1 MEKNKKLVKF
11 VYSFFTILLA
21 CTVAFTGCVF
31 QSEPIPDDTM
41 FVNFIDVGQG
51 DCTLIYT
58 SNAAVLIDAGEA
70 ENSNHIIDFIKDKG
84 IEKIDYCIA
93 THPHSDHIGALPEV
107 FKSFEVDTV
116 IVPELSDDIEP
127 TTRTYEKFLD
137 GLENVN
143 NIIFAVPGDSVEI
156 SDLEIEILGPLKEY
170 DDLNHM
176 SVVSKITFGNV
187 SVMVTG
193 DTETIAEKD
202 MLDVKGTDYSADI
215 LKVAHHGSSTSTCS
229 KWLEAVNPDYAVISC
244 GIDNSYGHPH
254 SETVDLLEEYEID
267 YYRTDLLGDIVF
279 ESDGKNITYVK
290 Q

>member
-11 VYSFFTILLA
+11 AYSFFTILLA
-21 CTVAFTGCVF
+21 FTVAFTGCVF

-70 ENSNHIIDFIKDKG
+70 ENSNHVIDFIKDKG
-84 IEKIDYCIA
+84 IVKIDYCIA

-116 IVPELSDDIEP
+116 IVPELPDDIEP

-156 SDLEIEILGPLKEY
+156 SDLKIEILGPLKEY

-267 YYRTDLLGDIVF
+267 YYRTDLLGDIIF